1 MRKGM
6 VTTGTSEALLVS
18 LLMSLNEKAD
28 KLISLL
34 EVGEDAEHGCNDGAE
49 TSDNSPDSFQ
59 N

>member
-1 MRKGM
+1 M
-6 VTTGTSEALLVS
+6 TTGTSEELLVS
-18 LLMSLNEKAD
+18 LLMSLNGKAD

-34 EVGEDAEHGCNDGAE
+34 EVSKDAEHGCNDGAE